1 MPRADATFDK
11 RTLRERCTAH
21 IRDRIIAG
29 GLVPGEHL
37 VETRLADELGVSR
50 GTLRESLRPLE
61 LEGLLVGDG
70 RGHMSV
76 RKLSMQEVLDLF
88 QVRSALERLAVSL
101 LAQRED
107 RDEITAR
114 LTAALEPLRDDD
126 LPFAQKIE
134 VDLGFHALL
143 CELTGNPTLVTSW
156 RQLIG
161 QIEMMIIAAGPGR
174 ASDRMRFAEHIVIA
188 EAIGSGDEERAAQV
202 LSAHMDDFT
211 ARFSGDFAD

>member
-21 IRDRIIAG
+21 IRNRIIAG
-29 GLVPGEHL
+29 GLAPGEHL
-37 VETRLADELGVSR
+37 VETRLAEELGVSR

-70 RGHMSV
+70 KGHMSV
-76 RKLSMQEVLDLF
+76 RKMSVQEILDVF
-88 QVRSALERLAVSL
+88 QVRGALERLAVSL
-101 LAQRED
+101 LARRDDREA
-107 RDEITAR
+107 IAAR
-114 LTAALEPLRDDD
+114 LTDALEPLRDDE

-134 VDLGFHALL
+134 ADLGFHALL
-143 CELTGNPTLVTSW
+143 CDLTGNPTLVTSW

-174 ASDRMRFAEHIVIA
+174 ASDRMRFAEHVVIA
-188 EAIGSGDEERAAQV
+188 DAIRSGDEAQATGV
-202 LSAHMDDFT
+202 LSSHMADFT
-211 ARFSGDFAD
+211 ARFSGDFDD